1 MSLNPLNRLSA
12 YRALRPL
19 NARTRED
26 IAEFRDR
33 RFRKLVRHAYKN
45 VPYYKKLFDNYGVD
59 PSTIRTAEDLARIP
73 VSSRTDIQLTPIR
86 ERIARGVDPGKLI
99 VRKTTGSSG
108 QCLEVMRTWTEEQKL
123 NLMRW
128 RAIRGYGLKRADVI
142 AVPRIPI
149 GRHHRDYALPRR
161 MADAIGFYR
170 KQLIDLSTIED
181 ASRILILR
189 DPEVIMGWPT
199 ILGDLAPKWK
209 AMRTPGICGPK
220 FLISGGEML
229 APHVKKRITE
239 NFKAPVYDMMGAH
252 EFSLLAWECPMTGH
266 YHFSDET
273 IVAQVVVD
281 GRIAQPG
288 EQGELVV
295 TGLHSMA
302 MPFIRYNLGD
312 IVVQGSSQCECGS
325 PFSTMQS
332 IQGRTGE
339 YFNLREGRRVHP
351 QDIVRMSFIAAP
363 WIRNL
368 QVIQNDLTH
377 LELHVVPVRPPTE
390 AEVDAIRTAVKKVLW
405 GVATLEVVIV
415 DDIPVSYD
423 TKFKVHRSKL
433 ATSNTAYSS
442 QSSEHSGVE
451 P

>member
-1 MSLNPLNRLSA
+1 MSLDPLNRFSV

-19 NARTRED
+19 NARTRQD
-26 IAEFRDR
+26 IDEFRDR
-33 RFRKLVRHAYKN
+33 KIRKLVRHAYDN
-45 VPYYKKLFDNYGVD
+45 VPYYRKLFDENGVNVGE
-59 PSTIRTAEDLARIP
+59 IRTADDLVRIP
-73 VSSRTDIQLTPIR
+73 VSSRTDIQLAKMSDR
-86 ERIARGVDPGKLI
+86 LAKGVDQSRLI

-161 MADAIGFYR
+161 IADALGFYR

-181 ASRILILR
+181 ASRILLMR
-189 DPEVIMGWPT
+189 EPEVIMGWPT
-199 ILGDLAPKWK
+199 ILGDLAPKWQ
-209 AMRTPGICGPK
+209 AMRTSKTRAPRFI
-220 FLISGGEML
+220 ISGGEML
-229 APHVKKRITE
+229 TPHVKKRITDGFE
-239 NFKAPVYDMMGAH
+239 APVYDMMGAH
-252 EFSLLAWECPMTGH
+252 EFSLLAWQCALTGH

-273 IVAQVVVD
+273 IFAQVVVD
-281 GRIAQPG
+281 GRIAEPG

-312 IVVQGSSQCECGS
+312 IVVQGSSECECGS
-325 PFSTMQS
+325 AFSTMRS

-339 YFNLREGRRVHP
+339 YFNLPEGRRVHP
-351 QDIVRMSFIAAP
+351 QDIVRMSFIAAS

-368 QVIQNDLTH
+368 QVIQNSMTH
-377 LELHVVPVRPPTE
+377 LVLQVVPVRQPSQDE
-390 AEVDAIRTAVKKVLW
+390 IDAIRTAVKKVLW

-415 DDIPVSYD
+415 PEIPVSYD
-423 TKFKVHRSKL
+423 SKFKLHRSMINGPL
-433 ATSNTAYSS
+433 VNETSPSAPP
-442 QSSEHSGVE
+442 G
-451 P
+451 